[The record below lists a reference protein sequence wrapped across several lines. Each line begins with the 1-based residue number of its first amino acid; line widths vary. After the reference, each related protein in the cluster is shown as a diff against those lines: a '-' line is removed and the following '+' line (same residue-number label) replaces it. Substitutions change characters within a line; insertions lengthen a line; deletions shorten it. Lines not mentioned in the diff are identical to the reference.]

1 MVDGKGM
8 TEGIM
13 ITKHADRETSPTATA
28 LCHFAINHQPS
39 TMLFT
44 RFEQFKPSGR
54 TVNGLRVAFG
64 IDIDGCVDPGM
75 LKHEDGFAT
84 VSVQHYGLQM
94 ITGTAKRAWMFVN
107 CFSSDRGITRFRA
120 LYMWADVLLQTPA
133 AVEAGAKIPS
143 FKFLRRWCDVTD
155 SYSPE
160 ALDSYLAAG
169 DLSGILEEGDAPAD
183 AVCELQGVHDWS
195 CRVNNSVGPAI
206 ENMTAFPH
214 AVTALKRAH
223 ELGVDLCAVSGTP
236 EEHVVKQ
243 LRTYGVLDCFIG
255 IFAQQAGK
263 KCVGLATMMAGPDF
277 ASAGSPALKHVEA
290 NYDVLLMM
298 GDAPKDHGESLKAN
312 EILTG
317 NEDSPCRMYFI
328 EVGRENQSWKTFNE
342 EVLDQVVGNSW
353 SKEHEAELV
362 ARGLANLDRM
372 WEPDVAPIDT
382 FARRS

>member
-1 MVDGKGM
+1 M
-8 TEGIM
+8 
-13 ITKHADRETSPTATA
+13 P
-28 LCHFAINHQPS
+28 
-39 TMLFT
+39 FT
-44 RFEQFKPSGR
+44 RFEQFRPSGR

-94 ITGTAKRAWMFVN
+94 ITGIAKRAWMFVN
-107 CFSSDRGITRFRA
+107 CFSNDRGISRFRA

-133 AVEAGAKIPS
+133 AVEAGVKIPE

-160 ALDSYLAAG
+160 ALYKYISSG
-169 DLSGILEEGDAPAD
+169 DLSGVLEDRDTPAD
-183 AVCELQGVHDWS
+183 AFWELQGVHEWS
-195 CRVNNSVGPAI
+195 SRINDKVGPAT
-206 ENMTAFPH
+206 ENLAAFPH
-214 AVTALKRAH
+214 AVNALKRAH

-236 EEHVVKQ
+236 EEHVLKQ
-243 LRTYGVLDCFIG
+243 LGIYGVLDCFIA

-263 KCVGLATMMAGPDF
+263 KCVALATMMAGPDF
-277 ASAGSPALKHVEA
+277 PSAGSPALENVEA

-312 EILTG
+312 ELLTG
-317 NEDSPCRMYFI
+317 NEDSPCRMFFI
-328 EVGRENQSWKTFNE
+328 EVGRENQSWKIFNE
-342 EVLDQVVGNSW
+342 EVLDQVVANSW

-362 ARGLANLDRM
+362 ARGLANLDRV

-382 FARRS
+382 FAKRS

>member
-1 MVDGKGM
+1 
-8 TEGIM
+8 
-13 ITKHADRETSPTATA
+13 
-28 LCHFAINHQPS
+28 
-39 TMLFT
+39 MLST

-94 ITGTAKRAWMFVN
+94 ITGIAKRAWMFVN
-107 CFSSDRGITRFRA
+107 CFSNDRGITRFRA
-120 LYMWADVLLQTPA
+120 LYMWADVLLQTPTA
-133 AVEAGAKIPS
+133 LEAGVDIPK
-143 FKFLRRWCDVTD
+143 FKYLRRWCDVTD

-160 ALDSYLAAG
+160 ALYKYLAEG
-169 DLSGILEEGDAPAD
+169 DFSGILEDGDNQAEAFE
-183 AVCELQGVHDWS
+183 ELHGVYEWS
-195 CRVNNSVGPAI
+195 SRINATVGPATA
-206 ENMTAFPH
+206 NMTAFPY

-236 EEHVVKQ
+236 EEHVIKQ
-243 LRTYGVLDCFIG
+243 LGIYGVLDCFIG

-263 KCVGLATMMAGPDF
+263 KCVALATMMAGPDF
-277 ASAGSPALKHVEA
+277 ASVDSPVMDNAET

-312 EILTG
+312 ELLTG
-317 NEDSPCRMYFI
+317 SEDSPCRMYFI

-342 EVLDQVVGNSW
+342 EVLDQVFSNTW

-362 ARGLANLDRM
+362 ARGLANLDRI

-382 FARRS
+382 FPKRS